1 MDNRKRLSDPAFE
14 PTDEDLVGLSRRA
27 FAHVREEQETS
38 IRKLRAQNRGCP
50 GGGTGT
56 PERPLAGDE
65 GTALK
70 PVLLIIAG
78 PNGAGKTTVTARL
91 REERWSEHVEYL
103 NPDEI
108 ARDRFGD
115 WNSPVAVLSAAKWT
129 TQRRENLLTARAGLA
144 FETVLSTDE
153 KIDFIVRAK
162 HAGYFVRVFFIAT
175 SDPRINAA
183 RVAGRVLAG
192 GHAVPIEKIVTRH
205 VRAIGNL
212 APAVAIAD
220 RVYIYDNS
228 LERHPEFVDLRRG

>member
-1 MDNRKRLSDPAFE
+1 
-14 PTDEDLVGLSRRA
+14 
-27 FAHVREEQETS
+27 
-38 IRKLRAQNRGCP
+38 
-50 GGGTGT
+50 
-56 PERPLAGDE
+56 
-65 GTALK
+65 LK

-115 WNSPVAVLSAAKWT
+115 WNSPAAVLSAAKWT
-129 TQRRENLLTARAGLA
+129 TQRREDLLTARAGLA
-144 FETVLSTDE
+144 FETVMSTDE

-183 RVAGRVLAG
+183 RVTGRVLAG

-212 APAVAIAD
+212 AAVVAIAD

-228 LERHPEFVDLRRG
+228 VDGVEARLCARTQDGLLRKIYDSLPDWIADAVLPLERHPEFVDLREHSSR